1 MRRLRAAKHNNQID
15 EEKDADSIRRIHF
28 VAHGCRKGSL
38 THITTTAL
46 ERKKISEYPPRPF
59 CCSWTKKR
67 VCDTCYYCITSI
79 TCITCITCTWRKMI
93 RLPFYTM

>member
-46 ERKKISEYPPRPF
+46 ERKKMSDSIRPDHFAAHGLRRGSATHVTTASPPSLASLASLALGGR
-59 CCSWTKKR
+59 
-67 VCDTCYYCITSI
+67 
-79 TCITCITCTWRKMI
+79 
-93 RLPFYTM
+93 